1 MHLAIIVMFSK
12 LKMSTLLKVK
22 KNSPEGKSINSKKN
36 ASPFLS
42 QDDLHLDMLRGS
54 GVFSAEW
61 YVSNYIDVKDA
72 NIDPIEHYY
81 YQGWRE
87 GRDPNYIFS
96 SSYYL
101 ENNPDVAAAGKNP
114 LIHYLEFGE
123 KEGRSPSIYF
133 DSAYY
138 KEQVKEKI
146 ESGSLLAHYIAGG
159 WRYYAPNPFF
169 DNKFY
174 IQSYQDI
181 SDANS
186 DPLLHYITHGWR
198 EAREFHKFYSFDSY
212 KQELAERLGEPTEP
226 LAYYL
231 RVGRKS
237 NDQLPKKNAPRIVEG
252 DDGFRKSL
260 ELHQSAGDYFEGS
273 LIGTEAIAALS
284 PVRTFALYLPQF
296 YPFKENNEWWGP
308 GFTEWRNVTRAQ
320 PRFDGHV
327 QPRLPR
333 DLGFYDLRNI
343 ETIREQVQL
352 AQQSGVNGFCFYY
365 YWFNR
370 TRLLD
375 RPLDLFLEHTDIQFP
390 FSLMW
395 ANENWT
401 RRWDGLEND
410 VLMGQ
415 DYKDEDDEALV
426 DDLARYFVDAR
437 YEKVEGRPLFFI
449 YRPGII
455 PNFKARLKKWRN
467 LFKQRHQINP
477 LILMAQG
484 FGDTDPVKYGLDGAI
499 EFPPHKL
506 AVDLP
511 TVNKELKL
519 HDSEFAGH
527 YMRYDDLISR
537 SLDEPPPPF
546 ELIKTL
552 VPSWDNEAR
561 KPGRGMG
568 FVGASPEK
576 YERWLKSLARRA
588 VEHPLLGKQPYV
600 FINAWN
606 EWAEGALLEPDL
618 HYGYAYLNA
627 TFRALTNTPRVRKP
641 TTSVLVVGHDAYLH
655 GAQLLTLNIIRALRT
670 EFGVQPTLL
679 LLDGGPLVA
688 QYRVWADVIVLNEQ
702 GNPPRQVLEEIAA
715 QMPGRAA
722 LCNTVV
728 TGELVRELSELGF
741 NVVSLVH
748 ELSTLIRERGL
759 EPRAKHIAQHASKV
773 VFASEFVKNSF
784 YEVTGFGE
792 ERSLIKPQ
800 GIYQK
805 VAHDASLRPILRE
818 RIGAQADDRIIINMG
833 YGDLRKGFDLFVQTA
848 RLMAS
853 QRQDC
858 HFVWLGA
865 VQTDLQHWLA
875 IDMNREP
882 LKGRLHILP
891 FDKDVNTYLNG
902 ADVYALTSREDPFPS
917 VVLEALCC
925 GLPVVAFQGG
935 GGYGEAIQAVPG
947 GGELVPMGDVT
958 QMANALNRW
967 LDTSNSDAPMARA
980 KAAHQLYDWREYVFG
995 LLELLMPSLKRVS
1008 VVVPNYNYARYLPER
1023 LGSIFNQT
1031 YPIYEVLFLDDKS
1044 SDDSVVVA
1052 QQVAEQYKREMGVV
1066 LNAENS
1072 GSVFK
1077 QWEKA
1082 TKTAGSEYLWIA
1094 EADDA
1099 AELNFVEEIISS
1111 FENETVLGFSDSKQ
1125 IGTNSEHLGD
1135 SYHFY
1140 LKDLETFKDNEAFAI
1155 NSQDF
1160 ARNALCI
1167 KNCILN
1173 VSAVIFKR
1181 SVLENAFQQTRRHLV
1196 DYKVAGD
1203 WYLYT
1208 SISLNSDAKVTYV
1221 NKSLNAHRRHQVSA
1235 THSLNIEKHIKEIKS
1250 VQNFVA
1256 SKIKL
1261 DTKKSQQAKTYLEEV
1276 TQELRSRV

>member
-1 MHLAIIVMFSK
+1 M
-12 LKMSTLLKVK
+12 LKILKSVKIRSGKK
-22 KNSPEGKSINSKKN
+22 KNFSEDSILPVFSQDELNLNKIKKSGLFDKDWYLSTYGDVKN
-36 ASPFLS
+36 A
-42 QDDLHLDMLRGS
+42 G
-54 GVFSAEW
+54 
-61 YVSNYIDVKDA
+61 
-72 NIDPIEHYY
+72 IDPAEHYY
-81 YQGWRE
+81 YQGGRE
-87 GRDPNYIFS
+87 GRNPNYLFNS
-96 SSYYL
+96 AYYL
-101 ENNPDVAAAGKNP
+101 EDNPDVAASGKNP
-114 LIHYLEFGE
+114 LIHYIEFGE
-123 KEGRSPSIYF
+123 NEGRSPSVYF
-133 DSAYY
+133 DPAYY
-138 KEQVKEKI
+138 KAQLKEKI
-146 ESGSLLAHYIAGG
+146 NGESVLMHYITGG
-159 WRYYAPNPFF
+159 WRHYGPNPFF
-169 DNKFY
+169 DNRFY
-174 IQSYQDI
+174 LDKYQDI

-198 EAREFHKFYSFDSY
+198 EAREFHRVYSFDTY
-212 KQELAERLGEPTEP
+212 KQELTERLGELTEP

-231 RVGRKS
+231 KVGRKS
-237 NDQLPKKNAPRIVEG
+237 NDQLPKKNAPRVAVG

-260 ELHQSAGDYFEGS
+260 ELQQSAGEHFEES
-273 LIGTEAIAALS
+273 LIGSEAIAALS
-284 PVRTFALYLPQF
+284 PVRTFAFYLPQF
-296 YPFKENNEWWGP
+296 YPFKQNNEWWGP

-333 DLGFYDLRNI
+333 DLGFYDLRNV

-352 AQQSGVNGFCFYY
+352 AQKSGVNGFCFYY

-375 RPLDLFLEHTDIQFP
+375 RPLDLFLEQTDIQFP

-426 DDLARYFVDAR
+426 DDLARYFLDER
-437 YEKVEGRPLFFI
+437 YEKVDGRPLFFI

-455 PNFKARLKKWRN
+455 PDFKERLKKWRT
-467 LFKQRHQINP
+467 LFKKRHRINP
-477 LILMAQG
+477 LVMMAQG

-511 TVNKELKL
+511 TVNKQLKL
-519 HDSEFAGH
+519 HDSEFTGH
-527 YMRYDDLISR
+527 YMHYDDLISR
-537 SLDEPPPPF
+537 SLDEVPPSF

-568 FVGASPEK
+568 FVGATPEK

-588 VEHPLLGKQPYV
+588 VERPLLGKQPYV
-600 FINAWN
+600 FVNAWN

-627 TFRALTNTPRVRKP
+627 TFRALTNTPRVSKP

-655 GAQLLTLNIIRALRT
+655 GAQLLTLNIVRALRT
-670 EFGVQPTLL
+670 EFGVRPTLL
-679 LLDGGPLVA
+679 LLEGGPLVE
-688 QYRVWADVIVLNEQ
+688 QYREWADVVVLNEQ
-702 GNPPRQVLEEIAA
+702 GNPPRQVLEDIAS
-715 QMPGRAA
+715 QMSGRVA

-728 TGELVRELSELGF
+728 TGELVRELSDLGF

-759 EPRAKHIAQHASKV
+759 ESRAKDIAQYASKV
-773 VFASEFVKNSF
+773 VFASEFVKSSF
-784 YEVTGFGE
+784 YEVAGFGE

-805 VAHDASLRPILRE
+805 VTYEPALRPILRE
-818 RIGAQADDRIIINMG
+818 RIGAQAEDRIIINMG

-848 RLMAS
+848 RLVVG
-853 QRQDC
+853 QRSDC
-858 HFVWLGA
+858 HFVWLGT
-865 VQTDLQHWLA
+865 VPVDLQHWLS
-875 IDMNREP
+875 IDMNSEP
-882 LKGRLHILP
+882 LKGHLHILP
-891 FDKDVNTYLNG
+891 FDKDVNAYLNG
-902 ADVYALTSREDPFPS
+902 ADAYALTSREDPFPS

-947 GGELVPMGDVT
+947 GGDLVPMGDVT
-958 QMANALNRW
+958 QMAIALNRW
-967 LDTSNSDAPMARA
+967 LDSGTPVAAQARSQ
-980 KAAHQLYDWREYVFG
+980 AARQLYDWREYVFG
-995 LLELLMPSLKRVS
+995 LLELMMPDLKRVS
-1008 VVVPNYNYARYLPER
+1008 VVIPNYNYARYLPER

-1044 SDDSVVVA
+1044 PDDSVIVA
-1052 QQVAEQYKREMGVV
+1052 RDVAEQYKRELPV
-1066 LNAENS
+1066 LLNDENS

-1077 QWEKA
+1077 QWEKGTQA
-1082 TKTAGSEYLWIA
+1082 VHGEYLWIA
-1094 EADDA
+1094 EADDS
-1099 AELNFVEEIISS
+1099 AEPNFVEEMLKS
-1111 FENETVLGFSDSKQ
+1111 FDDKTVLGFSDSKQ
-1125 IGTNSEHLGD
+1125 IGTNGESLGE

-1140 LKDLETFKDNEAFAI
+1140 LKHLNMFEKNEEFSISGQLFAK
-1155 NSQDF
+1155 S
-1160 ARNALCI
+1160 ALSI

-1181 SVLENAFQQTRRHLV
+1181 VVLENTFKKNRKQLQ

-1203 WYLYT
+1203 WYLY
-1208 SISLNSDAKVTYV
+1208 SNISLSPGANVAYV

-1235 THSLNIEKHIKEIKS
+1235 THSLNIDKHIKEIMA
-1250 VQNFVA
+1250 VQNYVA

-1261 DTKKSQQAKTYLEEV
+1261 DRANSEQAKSYFNEV
-1276 TQELRSRV
+1276 TQTLRSRA